1 MNWRMDFIKKLSLL
15 TLLWILLFLAFVLTN
30 NLAKS
35 LSFYAWI
42 IYSLIVGG
50 SVLALKLW
58 NRTLQEPVFDIN
70 LTHLEL
76 SVSVALAILVS
87 LIGGFLMQLESLATS
102 TLKYLILTFV
112 VTTSQFTLLKV
123 SIIS

>member
-1 MNWRMDFIKKLSLL
+1 M
-15 TLLWILLFLAFVLTN
+15 
-30 NLAKS
+30 
-35 LSFYAWI
+35 
-42 IYSLIVGG
+42 
-50 SVLALKLW
+50 ALKLW